1 MSRRTTRLA
10 AIAWA
15 LCATSA
21 CSNSRANA
29 APAAGGDPAD
39 ASATVGADTGAV
51 ALDCGRVFSPG
62 DVAGL
67 LNAPVTVVQTP
78 GSTSWCSFGNPDLG
92 DITVRTGIGTDD
104 EVMWDDATVSS
115 NRVKFVALSGV
126 GDQAVRKAKDGAQ
139 VSGRKGKVYC
149 TVTALGGTGDGF
161 RRLGA
166 DELAKRLGALCNKA
180 FAALGRT
187 S

>member
-1 MSRRTTRLA
+1 MSRRITRLA

-21 CSNSRANA
+21 CSKSRANA
-29 APAAGGDPAD
+29 APAPGDDPAD
-39 ASATVGADTGAV
+39 ASASVGGDTGGV
-51 ALDCGRVFSPG
+51 ALDCGKVFSPG

-92 DITVRTGIGTDD
+92 DITVRIGGGTDD
-104 EVMWDDATVSS
+104 EAMWDDATVSS
-115 NRVKFVALSGV
+115 NRVHFVALAGV

-139 VSGRKGKVYC
+139 VSSKKGNLFC
-149 TVTALGGTGDGF
+149 TVTALGGTGDGY
-161 RRLGA
+161 RTIGA
-166 DELAKRLGALCNKA
+166 EELAKRLGTLCNKA
-180 FAALGRT
+180 FTALRA
-187 S
+187 

>member
-1 MSRRTTRLA
+1 MSSWITRWA
-10 AIAWA
+10 AIVWA

-29 APAAGGDPAD
+29 APAAGADPAD
-39 ASATVGADTGAV
+39 ASTPVGADTGAV
-51 ALDCGRVFSPG
+51 ALDCGRVFSAA

-92 DITVRTGIGTDD
+92 DITVRIGGGPDD
-104 EVMWDDATVSS
+104 EGMWDDATVSS

-139 VSGRKGKVYC
+139 VSSRKGKLYC
-149 TVTALGGTGDGF
+149 TVTALGGTGDGY
-161 RRLGA
+161 RRLGG
-166 DELAKRLGALCNKA
+166 DVLAKRLGALCNKA
-180 FAALGRT
+180 FAALRA
-187 S
+187 